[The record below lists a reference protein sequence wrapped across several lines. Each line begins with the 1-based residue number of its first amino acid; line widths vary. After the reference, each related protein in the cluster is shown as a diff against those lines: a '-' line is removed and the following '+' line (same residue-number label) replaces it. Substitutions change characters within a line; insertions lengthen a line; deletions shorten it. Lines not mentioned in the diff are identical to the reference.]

1 VSIFDTLDEDI
12 RVVLER
18 DPAART
24 RLEILL
30 CYPGLHAVWMH
41 RIAHACWRA
50 DFKTLG
56 RWISHLAR
64 FLTGIEIH
72 PGASIG
78 RRFFI
83 DHGMGV
89 VIGETTEIGH
99 DVVLYQ
105 GVTLGGVSLEHT
117 KRHPTL
123 GDNIVVGAGA
133 KVLGPLRVGD
143 GARIG
148 ASSVVVQDV
157 PAGTTVVGIPARP
170 VGTHTRAEAERI
182 TLHHEEISDPVERSL
197 AALASR
203 LQRIE
208 NVLHAREATEQA
220 GDEALRGVAGV
231 LDYQI

>member
-1 VSIFDTLDEDI
+1 MFQTMREDVG
-12 RVVLER
+12 VVKER

-24 RLEILL
+24 AVEILL

-41 RIAHACWRA
+41 RAAHALWRA
-50 DFKTLG
+50 RLKTVA
-56 RWISHLAR
+56 RWVSHVAR

-72 PGASIG
+72 PGAAIG

-105 GVTLGGVSLEHT
+105 GVTLGGVSLERT

-123 GDNIVVGAGA
+123 GSNIVVGAGA
-133 KVLGPLRVGD
+133 KILGPVRIGD

-170 VGTHTRAEAERI
+170 VGAQPREEAEHI
-182 TLHHEEISDPVERSL
+182 TLHHERIADP
-197 AALASR
+197 
-203 LQRIE
+203 
-208 NVLHAREATEQA
+208 TEQA
-220 GDEALRGVAGV
+220 LNALDARLRALETALRRQAERESHADEALRRAADV